1 MAAPL
6 IVVNRNQ
13 RFVNKHQNVFLQV
26 NRILDVF
33 NAWNDGTLPKAN
45 AWKAG
50 LAGLIGAVRLAESEG
65 LRIRGL
71 GGAWSLSH
79 AATTQ
84 DIMVNTKP
92 LNFVELGFKA
102 DSVDASFSG
111 KRERLVF
118 AQCGASVLELN
129 QFLEARGFAL
139 PTAGASNGQTI
150 VGAVATGTHGSANA
164 VGSMQDYMLGLHV
177 VAEGGKTFWIER
189 ASKPVVS
196 AAFCSALG
204 AKLLRDDALFNAAI
218 VSFGSFGLIHALL
231 FEAAPIYLLEKTVR
245 RFDYA
250 TIRRSLST
258 LDVNALGLPGGAVR
272 PFHYEIVINPHRVK
286 AGERGCWVRAMYK
299 RKFQPVT
306 SRAEHGTTLTAGDDV
321 MGFFGDISNIA
332 PNLVPTILDHVLPS
346 SLKELSG
353 LLATPGETFDT
364 TSIRGQVMST
374 ELGVALADA
383 ESAVD
388 AVIQVARAFPW
399 AGFPAVRYVKGSQA
413 SLAFTRFQP
422 ITCTVELPSS
432 GSSRSVEAFEKIW
445 DELER
450 RKVRFTLHWGQQLRA
465 DPARIRQS
473 FGPARVN
480 AWLKAR
486 RGFLG
491 ASGRRTFANGL
502 LVSAGLAD

>member
-1 MAAPL
+1 
-6 IVVNRNQ
+6 
-13 RFVNKHQNVFLQV
+13 
-26 NRILDVF
+26 
-33 NAWNDGTLPKAN
+33 
-45 AWKAG
+45 
-50 LAGLIGAVRLAESEG
+50 
-65 LRIRGL
+65 
-71 GGAWSLSH
+71 
-79 AATTQ
+79 
-84 DIMVNTKP
+84 
-92 LNFVELGFKA
+92 
-102 DSVDASFSG
+102 
-111 KRERLVF
+111 
-118 AQCGASVLELN
+118 
-129 QFLEARGFAL
+129 
-139 PTAGASNGQTI
+139 
-150 VGAVATGTHGSANA
+150 
-164 VGSMQDYMLGLHV
+164 
-177 VAEGGKTFWIER
+177 
-189 ASKPVVS
+189 
-196 AAFCSALG
+196 
-204 AKLLRDDALFNAAI
+204 
-218 VSFGSFGLIHALL
+218 
-231 FEAAPIYLLEKTVR
+231 
-245 RFDYA
+245 
-250 TIRRSLST
+250 
-258 LDVNALGLPGGAVR
+258 
-272 PFHYEIVINPHRVK
+272 
-286 AGERGCWVRAMYK
+286 MYK

-374 ELGVALADA
+374 ELGVALTDA

-432 GSSRSVEAFEKIW
+432 GSSRTVEAFEKIW